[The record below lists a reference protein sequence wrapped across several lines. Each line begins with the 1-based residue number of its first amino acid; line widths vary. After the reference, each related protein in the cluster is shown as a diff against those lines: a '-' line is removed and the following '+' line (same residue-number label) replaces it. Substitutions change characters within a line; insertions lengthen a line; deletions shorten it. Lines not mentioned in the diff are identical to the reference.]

1 MTQHVI
7 RHNDLLCDFYVP
19 DGDNYNDGDYCLK
32 N

>member
-19 DGDNYNDGDYCLK
+19 DGDNYNVEDYSL
-32 N
+32 